1 MLDSNEASTREINME
16 KRRQRILSEA
26 RRAIAEHG
34 FQELNTRSLAKAAG
48 VSQPTLYNLIGNK
61 DQILLLLIS
70 ETMKTLDGR
79 WDKIPDVDAV
89 TMAEVIANESTTL
102 FRNDESFYRGALIAN
117 EYFSDQEI
125 VWGKKG
131 YFTRWALPLTISIYQ
146 KALATGTTKGQI
158 KAEDLAEQTLAAV
171 RVASRDWALRL
182 ITIDQFR
189 AQMLRSMYI
198 ALAADAKPALHKRL
212 LDKLNAL

>member
-1 MLDSNEASTREINME
+1 MG
-16 KRRQRILSEA
+16 KRRQRILAEA

-79 WDKIPDVDAV
+79 WDNIPDVDAV
-89 TMAEVIANESTTL
+89 MMAEVIADESTTL
-102 FRNDESFYRGALIAN
+102 FRKDENFYRGALIAN

-131 YFTRWALPLTISIYQ
+131 LFMRWALPLTLSIYR
-146 KALATGTTKGQI
+146 KAQATGMTRGQI

-182 ITIDQFR
+182 ISIDQFR

-198 ALAADAKPALHKRL
+198 ALAADAKPALYKQL
-212 LDKLNAL
+212 IDKLNAL